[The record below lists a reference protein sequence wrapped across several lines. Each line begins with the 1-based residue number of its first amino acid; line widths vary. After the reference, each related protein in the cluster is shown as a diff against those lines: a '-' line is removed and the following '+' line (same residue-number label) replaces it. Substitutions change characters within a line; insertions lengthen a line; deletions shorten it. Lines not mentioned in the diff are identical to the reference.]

1 MMITEDI
8 KNVEERKRIFKAFVD
23 GVVKELY
30 LPAHSNVVKFLRWK
44 DLANTSLS
52 VVLPESYDLHFFT
65 GEHVGKIVMLEKEF
79 LFEWDEVEIDSKKY
93 YHIIQMKKKEEEE
106 EEELKKA

>member
-65 GEHVGKIVMLEKEF
+65 EF